1 VLLKNYKMSF
11 NNTNEQSGQADKII
25 KVDLEEVFHGKQKH
39 SEDHDPGTIVYYVF
53 KVDKQSFEKREFEWK
68 GKELLALVGL
78 TPDKNRLFQ
87 IGEGQKEI
95 MPEEVIDLRKC
106 GVERF
111 KSVAKFANEGKEAAA
126 IAASSSLRRTI
137 ELLPEDVDFLN
148 RYFPKWET
156 LHQGGT
162 GWILIHDFTI
172 PEAYNVDGV
181 TVAFMIPPSYPT
193 TEFDMMYFHPELSRK
208 DGQSIGALS
217 SQGLDGKNFQRWSRH
232 RNAGDWRSGIDNLET
247 HILSVQGWLIDELKK
262 R

>member
-1 VLLKNYKMSF
+1 MSSNY
-11 NNTNEQSGQADKII
+11 TNEQNGQDDKIV
-25 KVDLEEVFHGKQKH
+25 KVDLEEVFHGKQTH
-39 SEDHDPGTIVYYVF
+39 CEDHDPGTIVYYVF
-53 KVDKQSFEKREFEWK
+53 KVDKQSFEKREFKWN

-78 TPDKNRLFQ
+78 TPDKYRLFQ

-95 MPEEVIDLRKC
+95 LPDDVIDIRKC

-126 IAASSSLRRTI
+126 IAASSLRRMI
-137 ELLPEDVDFLN
+137 ELLPEDVAFLD

-162 GWILIHDFTI
+162 GWIFIHDFKV
-172 PEAYNVDGV
+172 PEAYNVGAAS
-181 TVAFMIPPSYPT
+181 VAFMIPPSYPT
-193 TEFDMMYFHPELSRK
+193 TEFDMMYFYPALSRK
-208 DGQSIGALS
+208 DSQPIGALNF
-217 SQGLDGKNFQRWSRH
+217 QALDAKNFQRWSRH

-247 HILSVQGWLIDELKK
+247 HVLSVQSWLIDELKK